1 MANVHARVSLGEPV
15 QSVGWRPFLS
25 MPALF
30 LPTNLLVLVGAS
42 IRDPG
47 SIKGGSRLGKEDDQ
61 DMPKQE

>member
-30 LPTNLLVLVGAS
+30 LPHLLVLVGAS